1 MKNFSLYL
9 KDVSSG
15 THGKNLTGKNIN
27 VNAPGMHRKVTQYKR
42 QDLRKGVYQPA
53 RMRFRKNRLYTPMRY
68 VHKISNKIREEKLS
82 FSFKAFLN
90 EAHLDT
96 HGKVKLFSTY
106 HSKEQGEKRAAE
118 DSIVKDIFHKF
129 AEHLQTKNYGDKH
142 KFVVTSK
149 KHNRTVCFDHRK
161 DKFATNDSRK
171 HLIATTVFPEGDK
184 YCNKESTPV
193 KVESFEEEYII
204 IEIDGDE

>member
-15 THGKNLTGKNIN
+15 KTNSENPN
-27 VNAPGMHRKVTQYKR
+27 VNTVGMHRKAVQYKNTK
-42 QDLRKGVYQPA
+42 LRKGVYQPW

-68 VHKISNKIREEKLS
+68 VHKISNKIREEKIS
-82 FSFKAFLN
+82 FSFKNFLN

-118 DSIVKDIFHKF
+118 DAVVKDIFHKF
-129 AEHLQTKNYGDKH
+129 AEHLKTKQYGDKH

-149 KHNRTVCFDHRK
+149 EHDRSVCFDHRK
-161 DKFATNDSRK
+161 DKYATNDSRK
-171 HLIATTVFPEGDK
+171 HLIATTVFPKGEH

-193 KVESFEEEYII
+193 KVESFEDDCVV
-204 IEIDGDE
+204 IEIL